1 METGS
6 GDALSLAAA
15 KAERQAKLL
24 SAQANQIAAELAL
37 AQASAKPMTDM
48 KRAAEVQA
56 SQAKVAAAAAA
67 VGAADAEA
75 QKTDGTYSPLS
86 GVFPKQSTGRRT
98 ALANWIT
105 GRDNPLTARVAV
117 NHIWQRHFGRGIV
130 ETPANFG
137 RNGKLPTNQ
146 PLIDSLAVELMD
158 GGWNMKRLHRQI
170 VASDSYRRASSTS
183 WGRQPSDT
191 SAFATSAAKDPENT
205 YLWRFT
211 PARMEAEEVRDSVFY
226 LAGELDA
233 KVGGKEIEQTE
244 ALASHRRSIY
254 LSHHGE
260 ARTEFLDL
268 FDVAVPTD
276 CYQRTSSIRPQQAL
290 ALSNSELTLTQSRL
304 LAARLWKEVGE
315 TAEAEREPKFIAAA
329 FEQVLSRSQTELET
343 AASKRFLAAQRE
355 LTKTSSDAGAKSRES
370 LVHALLNHN
379 DFVTVR

>member
-1 METGS
+1 
-6 GDALSLAAA
+6 
-15 KAERQAKLL
+15 
-24 SAQANQIAAELAL
+24 
-37 AQASAKPMTDM
+37 MT
-48 KRAAEVQA
+48 
-56 SQAKVAAAAAA
+56 S
-67 VGAADAEA
+67 
-75 QKTDGTYSPLS
+75 
-86 GVFPKQSTGRRT
+86 
-98 ALANWIT
+98 
-105 GRDNPLTARVAV
+105 RDNPLTARVAV
-117 NHIWQRHFGRGIV
+117 NHIWQRHFGHGIV

-146 PLIDSLAVELMD
+146 PLIDSLAVELVD
-158 GGWNMKRLHRQI
+158 GNWNMKRLHRQI
-170 VASDSYRRASSTS
+170 ATSDAYRRASQT
-183 WGRQPSDT
+183 GAAEHPNL
-191 SAFATSAAKDPENT
+191 AKDAENT

-211 PARMEAEEVRDSVFY
+211 PGRMEAEEVRDSVLY
-226 LAGELDA
+226 LAGELEA
-233 KVGGKEIEQTE
+233 KMGGKEIEQTE

-260 ARTEFLDL
+260 ARMEFLDL

-290 ALSNSELTLTQSRL
+290 ALSNSELTLIQSRL

-379 DFVTVR
+379 DFVTVRCSRYST